1 MTFKNIK
8 ERLHIGITFPFTRVL
23 CEVLESDDMICSITN
38 DVPLYKVTFTLDL
51 PHFRLARYIDL
62 TARNEYC

>member
-1 MTFKNIK
+1 M
-8 ERLHIGITFPFTRVL
+8 ITFPFARVL
-23 CEVLESDDMICSITN
+23 FEVLESDGMICSITN

-51 PHFRLARYIDL
+51 PHVRLARYIDL